1 MDREQW
7 RAILEEAKIRRGLEC
22 QKKKRKEIFLGK
34 PGETDPDIYST
45 LLTETQT
52 RLLKRSN
59 KTETRPV
66 KNYRTKEKINLL
78 APKYYI

>member
-1 MDREQW
+1 
-7 RAILEEAKIRRGLEC
+7 LEEDEVHRGLEC

-34 PGETDPDIYST
+34 PEGEADPDIFST
-45 LLTETQT
+45 LLTETQN

-66 KNYRTKEKINLL
+66 KNNRSREKIN
-78 APKYYI
+78 